1 MSKYSIS
8 INAGTRPCE
17 RYPIEGSGP
26 AALRRELVHFIG
38 DVLKEAS
45 PAFWNDEDWTFEVRD
60 ERGLILYTVS
70 LQAYTMAATGAN

>member
-17 RYPIEGSGP
+17 CYPIDGSDP
-26 AALRRELVHFIG
+26 AAMRQQLVHFIG
-38 DVLKEAS
+38 DVLKESS

-60 ERGLILYTVS
+60 ERGLILYAVS
-70 LQAYTMAATGAN
+70 VHAYIMAATGAN